1 MNNHPSITG
10 VFSSCSERT
19 ILAQRYFVLF
29 GLHTPFKQRLF
40 LSISCISGAV
50 ITIILILQF
59 GLEDNETFVHL
70 SQQIIA
76 ALRRGCLHGEDMQR
90 SLTAGFLVLLFC
102 LAPLGGCFGEDNDN
116 SLKSDDVTLTPGIL
130 RGGEFQ
136 GLTIAADSD
145 MSAFVPYLIMNPE
158 NGFVQNSTVVDL
170 EAGESV
176 LLTIL
181 APPRTDTA
189 VIMIGDI
196 GRENWPIRDL
206 DESWRTWYARDGYE
220 RGDNQG
226 IVRATGDTI
235 DTVEPSTSNGGP
247 VVAVTI
253 PIERP
258 MAAAFSDADGGRH
271 STGVVN
277 GRTTYDYLSML
288 SDESSDPTDLADG
301 AIGYLDRWAGQ
312 GNAAYEDAAQYLIQT
327 LDSFGLEVITQR
339 FVYDSIETGAQNP
352 EAYNVCG
359 YRFGEV
365 NPDKW
370 MVFGAHFDIAPPV
383 NAVLL
388 DPHIFGRTYG
398 TRVGAYDNTAGTSM
412 VLTVAEAM
420 ANYKTRN
427 TMVFCLW
434 SGEEGG
440 KRGSDYWT
448 DEWVKEDNPNV
459 EVTNY
464 VNLDMAGVNWPGGGG
479 APCGNGHGGGEGNC
493 DPNPAID
500 PDGYPK
506 DEEVWPMRVYIG
518 PSVDHDIMNQ
528 PGMVNLAMWIGS
540 DAIGVEEQMAP
551 LIGEGH
557 SVETWKV
564 DDWLAKDRPE
574 IIVYEDTTAR
584 SDHATFQD
592 NLGTVT
598 MGFGGLVDGYWCY
611 HQTCDTL
618 DEMEDWMDTTGKDY
632 GEEHS
637 GTSNLVDALDTITW
651 WATYSFF
658 HLDENPVRNSYLEE

>member
-1 MNNHPSITG
+1 MN
-10 VFSSCSERT
+10 
-19 ILAQRYFVLF
+19 QRRCHY
-29 GLHTPFKQRLF
+29 HY
-40 LSISCISGAV
+40 SHV
-50 ITIILILQF
+50 II
-59 GLEDNETFVHL
+59 
-70 SQQIIA
+70 
-76 ALRRGCLHGEDMQR
+76 ALRRLSNLRFLDFSNNRSIQIGLQLRIGMQR
-90 SLTAGFLVLLFC
+90 PLTAGFLALLFC
-102 LAPLGGCFGEDNDN
+102 LAPLSGCFGEDNGD
-116 SLKSDDVTLTPGIL
+116 SLSSDDVVITPAIFT
-130 RGGEFQ
+130 GGVFQ
-136 GLTIAADSD
+136 GVTIAADSD
-145 MSAFVPYLIMNPE
+145 MSAFIPYLILNQDS
-158 NGFVQNSTVVDL
+158 GFVQNSTVVDL
-170 EAGESV
+170 KAGESV
-176 LLTIL
+176 LLSVL

-189 VIMIGDI
+189 VVLIGEY
-196 GRENWPIRDL
+196 GREDWPIRGL
-206 DESWRTWYARDGYE
+206 DESWRTWYN
-220 RGDNQG
+220 RGGKDSNDNQG
-226 IVRATGDTI
+226 ITRAPGNNSSLD
-235 DTVEPSTSNGGP
+235 VVLPSSNNGGD
-247 VVAVTI
+247 VVAVRI
-253 PIERP
+253 PIQRQI
-258 MAAAFSDADGGRH
+258 AAAYSDADGGRH
-271 STGVVN
+271 STGIVN
-277 GRTTYDYLSML
+277 GRTTYDYLAML
-288 SDESSDPTDLADG
+288 SDESLDATDLADG

-327 LDSFGLEVITQR
+327 LESFGLEVITQR
-339 FVYDSIETGAQNP
+339 FAYDSVTTGAQNP
-352 EAYNVCG
+352 EAYNICG
-359 YRFGEV
+359 YRWGEV
-365 NPDKW
+365 DPDKW
-370 MVFGAHFDIAPPV
+370 MVFGAHFDIAPPA
-383 NAVLL
+383 NGGML

-412 VLTVAEAM
+412 VLTVADAM
-420 ANYKTRN
+420 AGYKTRN
-427 TMVFCLW
+427 SMVFCLW

-448 DEWVKEDNPNV
+448 DYWVKEDNPNV

-493 DPNPAID
+493 DPQPEID

-506 DEEVWPMRVYIG
+506 DDEVWPMRVYIG
-518 PSVDHDIMNQ
+518 PSLDHDVMNQ

-540 DAIGVEEQMAP
+540 DAIGVEEQMSP
-551 LIGEGH
+551 LIGEGY
-557 SVETWKV
+557 SADTWKV

-632 GEEHS
+632 GEEQS

-658 HLDENPVRNSYLEE
+658 HLDESPVTNAYLEESE

>member
-1 MNNHPSITG
+1 
-10 VFSSCSERT
+10 
-19 ILAQRYFVLF
+19 
-29 GLHTPFKQRLF
+29 
-40 LSISCISGAV
+40 
-50 ITIILILQF
+50 
-59 GLEDNETFVHL
+59 
-70 SQQIIA
+70 
-76 ALRRGCLHGEDMQR
+76 MQR
-90 SLTAGFLVLLFC
+90 AFTAGFLVLLFC
-102 LAPLGGCFGEDNDN
+102 LAPLSGCFGEDVDT
-116 SLKSDDVTLTPGIL
+116 SVSEGDVTITPKVL
-130 RGGEFQ
+130 SGGVFQ
-136 GLTIAADSD
+136 GVTISAESD
-145 MSAFVPYLIMNPE
+145 LSAFVPYLIMNPE

-170 EAGESV
+170 KAGESIQLNV
-176 LLTIL
+176 L

-189 VIMIGDI
+189 VVLIGEF

-206 DESWRTWYARDGYE
+206 EESWRTWYARDGFE
-220 RGDNQG
+220 SGDNQG
-226 IVRATGDTI
+226 IVR
-235 DTVEPSTSNGGP
+235 VSSNTSLDAVLPASGNGGD
-247 VVAVTI
+247 VLAV
-253 PIERP
+253 RLSVDRLN
-258 MAAAFSDADGGRH
+258 AAAYSEADGGRH
-271 STGVVN
+271 STGIVN
-277 GRTTYDYLSML
+277 GRTTYNYLSML
-288 SDESSDPTDLADG
+288 SDETSDPTDLADG
-301 AIGYLDRWAGQ
+301 AVGYLDRWAGQ

-327 LDSFGLEVITQR
+327 LDSFGLEVIVQR
-339 FVYDSIETGAQNP
+339 FVYDSTETGAQNP

-365 NPDKW
+365 DPDKW

-383 NAVLL
+383 NAALL

-420 ANYKTRN
+420 ATYSTRN

-479 APCGNGHGGGEGNC
+479 APCGGNHGGGEPNC
-493 DPNPAID
+493 DPDPQID

-518 PSVDHDIMNQ
+518 PSLDHDIMNQ
-528 PGMVNLAMWIGS
+528 PGMVNLALWIGS
-540 DAIGVEEQMAP
+540 DAIGVEEQMST
-551 LIGEGH
+551 LVGEGH
-557 SVETWKV
+557 AADTWKV

-632 GEEHS
+632 GEEQS

-658 HLDENPVRNSYLEE
+658 HLDENPVRNAYLEE

>member
-1 MNNHPSITG
+1 
-10 VFSSCSERT
+10 
-19 ILAQRYFVLF
+19 
-29 GLHTPFKQRLF
+29 
-40 LSISCISGAV
+40 
-50 ITIILILQF
+50 
-59 GLEDNETFVHL
+59 
-70 SQQIIA
+70 
-76 ALRRGCLHGEDMQR
+76 MQR
-90 SLTAGFLVLLFC
+90 SFTAGFLVLLFC
-102 LAPLGGCFGEDNDN
+102 LAPLSGCFGEDND
-116 SLKSDDVTLTPGIL
+116 SSVSSDDVTITPGIL

-206 DESWRTWYARDGYE
+206 DESWRTWYARDGNE
-220 RGDNQG
+220 RNDNQG
-226 IVRATGDTI
+226 IVRAPGDTI
-235 DTVEPSTSNGGP
+235 DTVEPSTSNGGS
-247 VVAVTI
+247 VIAVTI

-258 MAAAFSDADGGRH
+258 MAAAYGDADGGRH

-288 SDESSDPTDLADG
+288 SDESSDPTDAADG

-339 FVYDSIETGAQNP
+339 FVYDSLETGAQNP

-448 DEWVKEDNPNV
+448 EEWVKEDNPNV

-557 SVETWKV
+557 ATETWKV

-632 GEEHS
+632 GDEQS

-658 HLDENPVRNSYLEE
+658 HLDENPVRNSYLEEESE